1 MHPVNDSSSNP
12 VSAEART
19 HFLDYW
25 RIIRIRLPLIF
36 LVFALVVAT
45 ASVITYLM
53 PRRYMS
59 SVTMQI
65 KESGISLRVF
75 GQDATE
81 RFDPHFV
88 TTQFEIIQRKEIL
101 YPIIESLQLEKKW
114 RASSRELAY
123 SMLRKRLNMR
133 ELRNTDLIQI
143 NVLDQD
149 RNQAA
154 DIANAIA
161 EEYQRRRIAEQQQ
174 WVNRSLVQLQDEV
187 SKQRRKVG
195 ELRDAAAVI
204 RVQYGINDLNPE
216 SVEDP
221 MQARERVLLSEE
233 EQVNNE
239 RLKVTVLRAK
249 QDQVSRMTDDQIMRS
264 IRALDIEDPT
274 VLQVLPAYQE
284 AASEEA
290 KLLNSGLGANHP
302 EVKSLRARKDVMEKQ
317 LKEQIGVLRK
327 TLADNLRIAEDQL
340 AELESGLKNSRDL
353 QQESKTRSSA
363 YFVAKNDY
371 VQAKKLLEAAETRL
385 STETMQRMMPQSP
398 VTIWERAEPSQF
410 PARPRVVLNIALSV
424 VVGLAFGLGL
434 AFFVEHLDTSV
445 KTIEDIE
452 AFLSVPVLAV
462 IPKKISLLM
471 DVGPNHPDAEA
482 YRILRTNIEF
492 SRRSPAANT
501 ILISSGGPGEGKSTT
516 AANLAYTFAR
526 GGYQTLL
533 VDADLY
539 RPAQG
544 RIFGV
549 PNAHGLTDYLLSR
562 RRLQDVVRATSVE
575 NLYLLPSGKL
585 PAEAAGI
592 LNSQQ
597 MVEFVEEARSRFDI
611 LFFDSS
617 PVLGMSDAAVLSSVL
632 DSVVIVVQHRR
643 FPRAMLQRIK
653 QAVVGA
659 GGNILGVVLN
669 NVDIRHDRY
678 YGYAANYRNYY
689 PKPRRSDRKLAS
701 QRAIAAQRDTESY
714 Q

>member
-1 MHPVNDSSSNP
+1 
-12 VSAEART
+12 
-19 HFLDYW
+19 
-25 RIIRIRLPLIF
+25 
-36 LVFALVVAT
+36 
-45 ASVITYLM
+45 
-53 PRRYMS
+53 
-59 SVTMQI
+59 
-65 KESGISLRVF
+65 
-75 GQDATE
+75 
-81 RFDPHFV
+81 
-88 TTQFEIIQRKEIL
+88 
-101 YPIIESLQLEKKW
+101 
-114 RASSRELAY
+114 
-123 SMLRKRLNMR
+123 
-133 ELRNTDLIQI
+133 
-143 NVLDQD
+143 
-149 RNQAA
+149 
-154 DIANAIA
+154 
-161 EEYQRRRIAEQQQ
+161 
-174 WVNRSLVQLQDEV
+174 
-187 SKQRRKVG
+187 
-195 ELRDAAAVI
+195 
-204 RVQYGINDLNPE
+204 
-216 SVEDP
+216 

-371 VQAKKLLEAAETRL
+371 IQAKKLLEAAETRL
-385 STETMQRMMPQSP
+385 TTETMQRMMPQSP

-471 DVGPNHPDAEA
+471 DVCPNHPDAEA

-492 SRRSPAANT
+492 SRRSPA
-501 ILISSGGPGEGKSTT
+501 
-516 AANLAYTFAR
+516 
-526 GGYQTLL
+526 
-533 VDADLY
+533 
-539 RPAQG
+539 
-544 RIFGV
+544 
-549 PNAHGLTDYLLSR
+549 
-562 RRLQDVVRATSVE
+562 
-575 NLYLLPSGKL
+575 
-585 PAEAAGI
+585 
-592 LNSQQ
+592 
-597 MVEFVEEARSRFDI
+597 
-611 LFFDSS
+611 
-617 PVLGMSDAAVLSSVL
+617 LSSVL

-714 Q
+714 